1 MKATWSHLIIGHHR
15 YKVYLSYDFRM
26 AMKERQISIT
36 EDEITTSFLP
46 VSDKSVVS
54 PDKAVVIHEAGEL
67 DFPELTDIYKTIQ
80 QNQHPLISSN
90 EKHGDV
96 LMEKETGEAHEQD
109 EDDMYC
115 EDREDLIALRKG
127 ADLAGDQPGQHPQDG
142 VITEQITADITHR
155 DAVEAET
162 TEMTRHD
169 VVEPGTKEMN
179 HRNAVETETPET
191 TRHAAV
197 ETGTTEM
204 NHGNAVETETPEMTR
219 HAAVE
224 AETTEMD
231 HRNAVETETPET
243 TRHGVVEAETT
254 EMNHRNAVETESP
267 EMTRHAAVE
276 AETTEMDHRNG
287 VETEIPE
294 MTRHAAVEAETTE
307 MDHRNA
313 VETETT
319 ETTHHDAVVTVESSS
334 VYQPEHRMR
343 VEPEAHEHGLE
354 ESEDV
359 IAPDKGDDSVE
370 HDQDISAENPPE
382 EEVTAL
388 PELTLPPEEDEL
400 NAAFLSLPTEGMT

>member
-96 LMEKETGEAHEQD
+96 LKEKETGEAHEQD

-169 VVEPGTKEMN
+169 VVEAGTKEMDHGN
-179 HRNAVETETPET
+179 GVETETPET

-197 ETGTTEM
+197 EAGTTEM
-204 NHGNAVETETPEMTR
+204 NHRNAVETETPEMTR
-219 HAAVE
+219 HDAVE
-224 AETTEMD
+224 TGTTEID
-231 HRNAVETETPET
+231 HRNAVE
-243 TRHGVVEAETT
+243 
-254 EMNHRNAVETESP
+254 M
-267 EMTRHAAVE
+267 
-276 AETTEMDHRNG
+276 
-287 VETEIPE
+287 
-294 MTRHAAVEAETTE
+294 
-307 MDHRNA
+307 
-313 VETETT
+313 ETT

-400 NAAFLSLPTEGMT
+400 NAAFLSLPTEGMTKILTLSNQYQSTYKVLIMSYHAYVRVSARNVRKGWEVWGSSHRKKILEF